1 MKSSLNMA
9 RFFFREIDFVENHQ
23 AVFNFLHAKLNC
35 ITKIAVL
42 RFNDETLFPDGRT
55 GVGALLCDPTTIFPA
70 STNINQK
77 SSY

>member
-42 RFNDETLFPDGRT
+42 CFNDETLFPDRDGRT
-55 GVGALLCDPTTIFPA
+55 GVGALLSWIFWRA
-70 STNINQK
+70 ALSG
-77 SSY
+77 